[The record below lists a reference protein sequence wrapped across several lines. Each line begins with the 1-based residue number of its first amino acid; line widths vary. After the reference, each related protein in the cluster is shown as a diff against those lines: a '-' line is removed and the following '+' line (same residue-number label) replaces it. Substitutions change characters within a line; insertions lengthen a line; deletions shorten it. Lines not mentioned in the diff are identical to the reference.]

1 MPRGGKRVGA
11 GRKPKTRK
19 ERWLGGDAS
28 HYGLSLVPKSA
39 EAAGVVEGA
48 ADMPPVAEVVP
59 ISDAPAVL
67 MAAERPFWDWY
78 APQATAK
85 GTLTTETAP
94 GFVLL
99 CQVAARRSR
108 LWGQIDTDGDKYE
121 AVVVDGA
128 GQERVSLKA
137 HPLLSHAR
145 GLDMRLE
152 QLLAR
157 YGIASAGK
165 TADDKKPKKDDERER
180 LRQLLAVR

>member
-11 GRKPKTRK
+11 GRKPKTRT

-28 HYGLSLVPKSA
+28 HHGLSLVPKSA
-39 EAAGVVEGA
+39 EAAGVSEPEA
-48 ADMPPVAEVVP
+48 EPAKAEVVP
-59 ISDAPAVL
+59 IGDAPAVL
-67 MAAERPFWDWY
+67 TVAERPFWDWY
-78 APQATAK
+78 SPQASAK

-99 CQVAARRSR
+99 CQVAARRAR
-108 LWGQIDTDGDKYE
+108 LWAQIDTDGDKYE

-137 HPLLSHAR
+137 HPLLTHAR

-152 QLLAR
+152 QHLAR
-157 YGIASAGK
+157 FGITSGGK
-165 TADDKKPKKDDERER
+165 SEGDKKPKKDDEREQ
-180 LRQLLAVR
+180 LRKLLAVR